1 MLLIGIGLGIVL
13 LVQIICVLA
22 LIDQYKG
29 ILQIRNQLRLRD
41 DAVDLEIAEM
51 GVDAS
56 EAGLPPPFSSE
67 EGVVGVLFSTRCAS
81 CFSVAEGFKGRVP
94 AGAWA
99 IIAGSEPQCKEF
111 QERVGLTGDRVLADV
126 DGRIA
131 DKLRVRTF
139 PSALLFAR
147 GELTAAKSVPSY
159 RELRHVINDWHSR
172 PLIANAN
179 EGNGSDGH

>member
-1 MLLIGIGLGIVL
+1 MPLIAVGLGIVL
-13 LVQIICVLA
+13 LVQAICVLA

-29 ILQIRNQLRLRD
+29 ILQIRHRL
-41 DAVDLEIAEM
+41 DLKDTAIDLDIAET
-51 GVDAS
+51 GVLAS
-56 EAGLPPPFSSE
+56 ETGLPSPFSTE
-67 EGVVGVLFSTRCAS
+67 EGVVAVLFSTKCAS

-94 AGAWA
+94 AGAFA
-99 IIAGSEPQCKEF
+99 IIAGSEVQCREF
-111 QERVGLTGDRVLADV
+111 QDRVGLTGDRVLMDV

-139 PSALLFAR
+139 PSALLFSR

-159 RELRHVINDWHSR
+159 RELRHVIDDWRSR
-172 PLIANAN
+172 PLLAKN